1 MSADEIGPPDVK
13 VDISDVLLH
22 IKITPPGGPGNK
34 IMSDLYDF
42 SYQILYWKNSSD
54 NEVWSRQVLKTV
66 HAICYDINTTFKF
79 SSRSLFSEEAR
90 TWCASHAACL
100 FACFCERFF

>member
-54 NEVWSRQVLKTV
+54 NEV
-66 HAICYDINTTFKF
+66 
-79 SSRSLFSEEAR
+79 
-90 TWCASHAACL
+90 
-100 FACFCERFF
+100 